1 MELTENK
8 VLDCEC
14 ENEKSTN
21 LETIV
26 DDKIVFTK
34 ENMLKALN
42 DIAGSD
48 LTITETENGTRIKVA
63 DTIFMEELKD
73 VIDTINNYE
82 RQDTHENI
90 LLDLKGMS
98 EEKLAFVFKYAMTL
112 EDLSNPLLILNIINL
127 IKVYNTL
134 EDSHFANEDIYFTSI
149 ENMLDVRLEISSEIA
164 EFTKKIA
171 LIFVS
176 LFKSYNKFV
185 YTPAD
190 KPYRLPKLYKTII
203 LSCDLLTLS
212 GIFMTSDNFDTSE
225 CMFIEDSLLYISS
238 LITKSSMSFELI
250 EMFLKD
256 RGEKDELKYQ

>member
-26 DDKIVFTK
+26 DGKVVFTK

-42 DIAGSD
+42 DTAGSD

-63 DTIFMEELKD
+63 DTIFIEELKI
-73 VIDTINNYE
+73 VIDIINNYE
-82 RQDTHENI
+82 KQDEHENI
-90 LLDLKGMS
+90 LLDLRGMS
-98 EEKLAFVFKYAMTL
+98 VEKLAFAFKYAMSL
-112 EDLSNPLLILNIINL
+112 EDFSNPLLILNIINL

-134 EDSHFANEDIYFTSI
+134 EDSHFANEDIYFTST

-171 LIFVS
+171 LIFIS